1 MCCLV
6 CVPELLGL
14 QKEFLSSGCCV
25 GSDNSTQVLEGT
37 CSYRLQ
43 WLFFFFSVWIE
54 ILFQVCVGG
63 LSGTVPSTS
72 STLSVA
78 KVFRK

>member
-43 WLFFFFSVWIE
+43 SLFFFFCLDRDSLPGVHWW
-54 ILFQVCVGG
+54 
-63 LSGTVPSTS
+63 P
-72 STLSVA
+72 
-78 KVFRK
+78 FR